1 MKISFETFFQNIRF
15 PIMMPVS
22 LLLTHLF
29 STTYLGTA
37 YRRRRRRRRYN
48 CKNFTSGEKRE
59 TTLQTFLFK
68 IIVSARPL

>member
-1 MKISFETFFQNIRF
+1 MRLNSCEVFVPADFLHHCT
-15 PIMMPVS
+15 
-22 LLLTHLF
+22 LLKHLP
-29 STTYLGTA
+29 TYLGTA
-37 YRRRRRRRRYN
+37 YRRRRYN